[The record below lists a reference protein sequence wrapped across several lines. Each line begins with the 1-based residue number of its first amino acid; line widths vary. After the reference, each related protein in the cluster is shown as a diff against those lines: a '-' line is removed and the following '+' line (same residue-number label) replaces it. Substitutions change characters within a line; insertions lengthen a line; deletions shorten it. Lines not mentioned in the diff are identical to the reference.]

1 LDVTAIRMPRA
12 ALADVV
18 KGISSAEEAVVLHTK
33 DMTAVRKQTSDHV
46 AQTAGMERMTPGFQN
61 MSVFLSLAS

>member
-1 LDVTAIRMPRA
+1 MDVIAIRIPRA
-12 ALADVV
+12 ARADVV

-33 DMTAVRKQTSDHV
+33 DMTAVKKQTSDHA

-61 MSVFLSLAS
+61 MSAFLSLAS